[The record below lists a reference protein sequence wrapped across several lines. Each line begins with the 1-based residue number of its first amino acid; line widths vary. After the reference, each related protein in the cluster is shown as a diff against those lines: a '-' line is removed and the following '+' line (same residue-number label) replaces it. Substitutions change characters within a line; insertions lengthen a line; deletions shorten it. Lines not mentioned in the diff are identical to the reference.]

1 MVERQVVVGSR
12 AGGLLKGHAAAGWLM
27 LEARVIRSEVAAHR
41 LVWPFYAAR
50 LLKCRQPSRHGRG
63 PLQAFVAPLAAGE
76 LVEMGAAAAF
86 SAWPPALRAPWHTWR
101 QFGGSLEACCQLTM
115 ACS

>member
-12 AGGLLKGHAAAGWLM
+12 AGGAPESHAAAGWLA

-41 LVWPFYAAR
+41 IGWPFNAAR
-50 LLKCRQPSRHGRG
+50 LRYCRQPSRHRRG
-63 PLQAFVAPLAAGE
+63 PLLGVVAPLAAGE

-86 SAWPPALRAPWHTWR
+86 SA
-101 QFGGSLEACCQLTM
+101 
-115 ACS
+115 